1 MSIRTPGWLS
11 ETGSGARDRRRAF
24 STANSKSNGVGVGGG
39 VRKGF
44 TLPRDCEVT
53 IVPAGQRTILPKGDR
68 VTLLQA
74 LGGTA
79 TVKTREGEMAR
90 LSRTDSIDFGFI
102 EAPD

>member
-1 MSIRTPGWLS
+1 MTDHDTTDQPDDDQSV
-11 ETGSGARDRRRAF
+11 
-24 STANSKSNGVGVGGG
+24 GVGVG

-44 TLPRDCEVT
+44 ALPRDCEVT
-53 IVPAGQRTILPKGDR
+53 IVPAGHRTVLAKGDR

-90 LSRTDSIDFGFI
+90 LSRSDSIEFSFI
-102 EAPD
+102 DALDN